1 MRNVGQP
8 FSFLYI
14 VAVLILSTTVL
25 VLVLDSAEVERLC
38 REDNLVERLTV
49 VLYLGVIACFLF
61 LAMGDKGFRYHS
73 AFLVLLLTLRELDI
87 HRKLVAGNVFKF
99 NYYLQPSASPM
110 EKLVAGA
117 VVLFCAYAL
126 IRYMMTYV
134 KTLILGLRS
143 RFGYALTTAAV
154 LLMLPVTK
162 LMDATPGILRRI
174 FAITLSYEAEMSLRL
189 FEEMLEL
196 GIPLLILCACL
207 QYWVFTRGQQGG
219 PSARSL

>member
-1 MRNVGQP
+1 MRNTAQP
-8 FSFLYI
+8 FLFLYI
-14 VAVLILSTTVL
+14 VAVLILSTTAL
-25 VLVLDSAEVERLC
+25 VFVLDSGEVEQLC

-61 LAMGDKGFRYHS
+61 LSIGKKVFRYHS
-73 AFLVLLLTLRELDI
+73 AFLVLLLTLRELDA
-87 HRKLVAGNVFKF
+87 HRKLVSGNVLKF
-99 NYYLQPSASPM
+99 NYYLQPLASPM

-126 IRYMMTYV
+126 IRYMTYIR
-134 KTLILGLRS
+134 TLISGLRS
-143 RFGYALTTAAV
+143 RSGYSLTTAAV

-174 FAITLSYEAEMSLRL
+174 FATTLSYETEISMRL

-207 QYWVFTRGQQGG
+207 QYQIFKRD
-219 PSARSL
+219 L